1 MKRSHKWSFT
11 LCVILTL
18 SALTLAACSG
28 NKAIE
33 PPSIDIW
40 KAAAEGNTGAITQHI
55 AAGTNI
61 NATFV
66 QEGVIGSGG
75 TPLHIAV
82 LAGQENAA
90 RLLLENG
97 ANIDAKADDENGGTP
112 LHWAVAFGTKDMVI
126 LLVEAEADINALE
139 NNGLTPLDAATVF
152 DPEMNNLATCEKV
165 EYLKQHGGET
175 GGE

>member
-1 MKRSHKWSFT
+1 MKRSHKWSFI

-28 NKAIE
+28 NETVE

-40 KAAAEGNTGAITQHI
+40 TAASQGDVNAIKQHI

-66 QEGVIGSGG
+66 QEGVVGSGG

-82 LAGQENAA
+82 LAGQEDVA

-97 ANIDAKADDENGGTP
+97 ANIDTKADDENGGTP
-112 LHWAVAFGTKDMVI
+112 LHWAAAFGTKDMVI
-126 LLVEAEADINALE
+126 LLVEAGADINAIE

-152 DPEMNNLATCEKV
+152 DPEMKNLATREKV
-165 EYLKQHGGET
+165 EYLKQRGGET